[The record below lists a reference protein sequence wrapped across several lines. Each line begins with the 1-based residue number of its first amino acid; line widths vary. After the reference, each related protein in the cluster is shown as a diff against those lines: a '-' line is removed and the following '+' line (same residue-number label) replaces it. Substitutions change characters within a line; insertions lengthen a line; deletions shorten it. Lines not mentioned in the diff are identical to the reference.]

1 MKDDVVKTPLRNH
14 LFPLRPFVPSSP
26 FPPCLRD
33 VFFDPVIVPVH
44 TVPPDVGL
52 FGDKHTGLV
61 VRRGEIEVRSGNE
74 EGARAARA

>member
-1 MKDDVVKTPLRNH
+1 
-14 LFPLRPFVPSSP
+14 
-26 FPPCLRD
+26 

-52 FGDKHTGLV
+52 FGDEHTGLV